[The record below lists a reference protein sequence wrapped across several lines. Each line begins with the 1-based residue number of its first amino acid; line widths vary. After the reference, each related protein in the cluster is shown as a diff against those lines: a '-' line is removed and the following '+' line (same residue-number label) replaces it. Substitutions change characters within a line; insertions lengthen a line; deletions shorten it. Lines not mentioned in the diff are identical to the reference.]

1 MTLQELLQNEPYLRT
16 DEKQTGIYLV
26 PNGKFGYTS
35 FPVGEL
41 KTVKVAR
48 KDMPGYVFPEGY
60 PEEQRKAFE
69 EELCELQQFELNENA
84 VLVNVED
91 YELLMSRKK
100 FWSNGKLVAY
110 VKSKVVA
117 DAETLLAS
125 VEDARQSLADA
136 QKWLNKHDY
145 VGVKIAQ
152 AMLFNDEA
160 ELAAMKEQYASVIE
174 EAKVKRN
181 EVNTYTKWLNDNDA
195 AIQAAQEVIQ
205 NEH

>member
-1 MTLQELLQNEPYLRT
+1 MTLQELLTNEPHLTT

-26 PNGKFGYTS
+26 PNDKFGYTS

-48 KDMPGYVFPEGY
+48 KDMPGYVFPEDY

-100 FWSNGKLVAY
+100 CWSNGKLVAY

-125 VEDARQSLADA
+125 VDDARQSLADA
-136 QKWLNKHDY
+136 QQWLNEHDY

-152 AMLFNDEA
+152 AMLVGDEA

-174 EAKVKRN
+174 TAKVKRQ
-181 EVNTYTKWLNDNDA
+181 EVNTYTKWLNDNEA
-195 AIQAAQEVIQ
+195 AIQAAQDVIQ

>member
-1 MTLQELLQNEPYLRT
+1 MTLQELLTNEPYLRT
-16 DEKQTGIYLV
+16 DEKQTGVYLV

-35 FPVGEL
+35 FPVGEH

-100 FWSNGKLVAY
+100 CWSNGKLIAY
-110 VKSKVVA
+110 AKSKVVA

-125 VEDARQSLADA
+125 VDDARQSLADA
-136 QKWLNKHDY
+136 QQWLNEHDY

-152 AMLFNDEA
+152 AMLFNDET

>member
-117 DAETLLAS
+117 DAETLLVS

-136 QKWLNKHDY
+136 QQWLNEHDY

-174 EAKVKRN
+174 TAKVKRN

>member
-1 MTLQELLQNEPYLRT
+1 ML
-16 DEKQTGIYLV
+16 
-26 PNGKFGYTS
+26 
-35 FPVGEL
+35 
-41 KTVKVAR
+41 
-48 KDMPGYVFPEGY
+48 
-60 PEEQRKAFE
+60 
-69 EELCELQQFELNENA
+69 
-84 VLVNVED
+84 
-91 YELLMSRKK
+91 SRKK
-100 FWSNGKLVAY
+100 CWSDGKLVAY

-125 VEDARQSLADA
+125 VDDARASLAAA
-136 QKWLNKHDY
+136 QQWLNEHDY

-152 AMLFNDEA
+152 AMLFNDET
-160 ELAAMKEQYASVIE
+160 ELAAMKEQYTSVIE

>member
-117 DAETLLAS
+117 DAETLLTS
-125 VEDARQSLADA
+125 VDDARQSLADA
-136 QKWLNKHDY
+136 LQWLNEHDY

-152 AMLFNDEA
+152 AMLVGDEA

>member
-125 VEDARQSLADA
+125 VDDARQSLADA
-136 QKWLNKHDY
+136 QQWLNEHDY

-152 AMLFNDEA
+152 AMLFNDET

-181 EVNTYTKWLNDNDA
+181 EVNTYTKWLNDNEA

>member
-16 DEKQTGIYLV
+16 DEKMTGIYLV

-136 QKWLNKHDY
+136 QQWLNKHDY

>member
-1 MTLQELLQNEPYLRT
+1 MILQELLTNEPYLTT

-69 EELCELQQFELNENA
+69 EELCELQQFELNKNA

-100 FWSNGKLVAY
+100 CWSNGKLVAY

-117 DAETLLAS
+117 DAETLLVS
-125 VEDARQSLADA
+125 VDDARASLTAA
-136 QKWLNKHDY
+136 QQWLNKHDY

-152 AMLFNDEA
+152 AMLFNDET

-181 EVNTYTKWLNDNDA
+181 EVNTYTKWLNDNEA

>member
-125 VEDARQSLADA
+125 VDDARQSLADA
-136 QKWLNKHDY
+136 QQWLNEHDY

-152 AMLFNDEA
+152 AMLFNDET
-160 ELAAMKEQYASVIE
+160 ELAAMKKQYASVIE

-181 EVNTYTKWLNDNDA
+181 EVNTYTKWLNDNEA